1 MDLRI
6 SDYFDRC
13 NKVEIIVNDKKIEA
27 YEGECLAVVLF
38 VNKIKKL
45 RSSPKNKQS
54 RGMFCLMGSCQ
65 ECVVLINDK
74 KVISCNVFI
83 EEGMKVKVGDFD

>member
-6 SDYFDRC
+6 LEYFDRG
-13 NKVEIIVNDKKIEA
+13 NKVEIIVNDEKIEA

-45 RSSPKNKQS
+45 RFSPKNKQS